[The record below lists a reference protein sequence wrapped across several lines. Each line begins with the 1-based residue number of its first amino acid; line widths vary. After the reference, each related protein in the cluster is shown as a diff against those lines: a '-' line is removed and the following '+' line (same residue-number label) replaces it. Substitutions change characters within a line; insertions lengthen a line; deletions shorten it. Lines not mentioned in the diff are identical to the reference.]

1 MEEYLAKR
9 QNLIQEDRARRVD
22 QNAVHRSSPDEI
34 RADELIRRIRKEE
47 GETIW
52 GKQQLHG
59 SEQLFPGMEFL
70 TSREKILGT
79 KVYDVLSHMP
89 KGGLLHLH
97 LGMVVRVDKVLQMGL
112 KYPAMHVRTSTLLT
126 ADNFTTVLPIF
137 RALPQNDWTTHAS
150 LTDPLYVPDSWVP
163 IQKAR
168 NNFSE
173 ALGGPEGFDRWVTD
187 WMVINPSE
195 AYGTHNSPD
204 KIWSK
209 FYATSMVSEGLI
221 FFLPLWEEYVREV
234 FLSSLEDGIYY
245 TEPRCMFGE
254 KFMIGADGKKNV
266 PHHEWLR
273 VYDRVIASVKTT
285 LRNPS
290 VFLGSKLIY
299 SVVRNLSLE
308 DMEWHLDNCL
318 ALKREFPHLIAG
330 FDLVGHEDSLK
341 PLIYY
346 AEPFLRFLEKQKEL
360 GVHVPF
366 IFHAGETL
374 GDGSAADMNLY
385 DAILLGTKRIGHGFS
400 LIKHPR
406 LMELCKEQKIC
417 VEVCPI
423 SNEILRYCGS
433 MPMHPL
439 PALMNQG
446 VHVAL
451 CSDDPAVFGNMGLS
465 FDFFQIFVASDI
477 HGLGTLRELVWDSI
491 RYSGLDEDEKGHAF
505 AMLEGQWNTFVKF
518 ILDKYSKDTARGQP

>member
-1 MEEYLAKR
+1 MEDYLFKR
-9 QNLIQEDRARRVD
+9 QNLIIEDRAKRVD
-22 QNAVHRSSPDEI
+22 RNTTHKLSHEES
-34 RADELIRRIRKEE
+34 RADDLLKRIRKEE

-52 GKQQLHG
+52 GKEQLHD

-70 TSREKILGT
+70 TGKSLVDPLPLYNLAQSRATMPARDTILRT
-79 KVYDVLSHMP
+79 KVYDILSHMP

-97 LGMVVRVDKVLQMGL
+97 LGMVVRADKLLKLGLQ
-112 KYPAMHVRTSTLLT
+112 YPAMHVRVSAPLTTETLG
-126 ADNFTTVLPIF
+126 TVQPTF
-137 RALPQNDWTTHAS
+137 RALPPELWTAHPS
-150 LTDPLYVPDSWVP
+150 LTDALYVPGSWVP
-163 IQKAR
+163 LQSAR
-168 NNFSE
+168 NNFSK
-173 ALGGPEGFDRWVTD
+173 ALGGPAGFDRWVTD

-209 FYATSMVSEGLI
+209 FGAASSVSAGMI
-221 FFLPLWEEYVREV
+221 FYFPLWIEYVREV
-234 FLSSLEDGIYY
+234 FLSSVEDGISYV
-245 TEPRCMFGE
+245 EPRFMFGIKHMTGE
-254 KFMIGADGKKNV
+254 DGKEDV
-266 PHHEWLR
+266 PHRAWLR
-273 VYDRVIASVKTT
+273 AYEQVIAEVKASVAARPDGGTT
-285 LRNPS
+285 S
-290 VFLGSKLIY
+290 KFLGSKIIY
-299 SVVRNLSLE
+299 S
-308 DMEWHLDNCL
+308 
-318 ALKREFPHLIAG
+318 REFPHLVAG
-330 FDLVGHEDSLK
+330 FDLVGHEDLLR

-346 AEPFLRFLEKQKEL
+346 AEPFLRSLAKQREC
-360 GVHVPF
+360 GVQFPF
-366 IFHAGETL
+366 VFHAGETL

-406 LMELCKEQKIC
+406 LMELCKERKIC

-465 FDFFQIFVASDI
+465 FDFFQASAYM
-477 HGLGTLRELVWDSI
+477 LFSDSADLI
-491 RYSGLDEDEKGHAF
+491 SND
-505 AMLEGQWNTFVKF
+505 
-518 ILDKYSKDTARGQP
+518 S